1 MKEEKKKQKT
11 QRKRSMKENILIE
24 FQDTSL

>member
-24 FQDTSL
+24 FQGTYL